1 MKNDTEK
8 TNRRGFLTK
17 TAALAAAFL
26 LASSQAVLPQKRN
39 RRNRTDANLIKPKAL
54 RTGDTIGLITPATE
68 VLEAE
73 RLTIAAGNIERLGL
87 RVKFGKN
94 VGKSFATYAE
104 FVRAR
109 VDDLH
114 EMFSDRSVAGI
125 FAVRGGYGAMQILDR
140 IDYDLIRRH
149 PKVFLGYSDLTALHL
164 AINKYSKLTTFHGPV
179 ALSSFTDYTERH
191 LRGALFEKQPPGKLT
206 NPAAA
211 SEILPAHGLRTIR
224 GGVASGKLTGG
235 NLSLVCATLGTPY
248 EIDTRGKILFLEDV
262 GEAPYRIDRML
273 TQLKL
278 AGKLKQA
285 TGIIWG
291 ECADCGDAEVRPSAA
306 SPYNADRTAENI
318 FGALKVP
325 VLAGLTIGHTDNQLT
340 LPMGLA
346 ATLDATN
353 GILEIKESGVV

>member
-8 TNRRGFLTK
+8 TNRRSFLTK
-17 TAALAAAFL
+17 TATLAAAL
-26 LASSQAVLPQKRN
+26 VLASKQTVFSQRRN
-39 RRNRTDANLIKPKAL
+39 RRNRSNTNLIKPKAL

-73 RLTIAAGNIERLGL
+73 RLTVAAENIERLGL
-87 RVKFGKN
+87 RVKFGRN
-94 VGKSFATYAE
+94 VGKRFATYGE

-114 EMFSDRSVAGI
+114 EMFRDKSVAGI

-140 IDYDLIRRH
+140 VDYDLIRRN
-149 PKVFLGYSDLTALHL
+149 PKVFVGYSDLTALHL
-164 AINKYSKLTTFHGPV
+164 AINNNSKLVTFHGPV
-179 ALSSFTDYTERH
+179 ALSNFTDYTERH
-191 LRGALFEKQPPGKLT
+191 LRRAIFEKQPLGRLT
-206 NPAAA
+206 NPDES
-211 SEILPAHGLRTIR
+211 SEVLPSHSLRTIR
-224 GGVASGKLTGG
+224 GGGASGKLTGG
-235 NLSLVCATLGTPY
+235 NLSLVCATLGTPF

-273 TQLKL
+273 TQLNL

-285 TGIIWG
+285 AGVIWG
-291 ECADCGDAEVRPSAA
+291 ECSDCGDAEVRPSAA
-306 SPYNADRTAENI
+306 SPYNTNQTAENI
-318 FGALKVP
+318 LGALDVP

-346 ATLDATN
+346 ATLDAGS
-353 GILEIKESGVV
+353 GILEIKESGVI